1 MSKHVSLQPVAAIPS
16 RSDSW
21 LTITPS
27 QHSHAP
33 LRERFPILGRILPE
47 WAYHALISFI
57 GEFLGTTFF
66 LFFALAGCQVAY
78 THLSPSTV
86 VLPGS
91 PARSTMTISAAS
103 LLYAALAVGFSMIV
117 NAWIFFR
124 ISSAL
129 FNPAITFG
137 MCVEGKL
144 SWKKALSLVAAQF
157 LAGMAAAGLVTGLFP
172 GRLTAET
179 LLGNGTSVVR
189 GLCEYC
195 FESWSAVYW
204 LTISV
209 VEVFLTAAFVFSV
222 FMLATE
228 KHKGAGAVSRQSS
241 AL

>member
-1 MSKHVSLQPVAAIPS
+1 MSKHVSLQPVAPISTKNEP
-16 RSDSW
+16 R
-21 LTITPS
+21 LTTTSS

-33 LRERFPILGRILPE
+33 LRERFPILGRVLPE
-47 WAYHALISFI
+47 WAYHALISFV

-117 NAWIFFR
+117 NAWVFFR

-137 MCVEGKL
+137 MVVDGSL
-144 SWKKALSLVAAQF
+144 SWRKGISLAAAQF
-157 LAGMAAAGLVTGLFP
+157 LAGIAAAGLVSGLFP
-172 GRLTAET
+172 GQLTAET

-189 GLCEYC
+189 GLFIEM
-195 FESWSAVYW
+195 
-204 LTISV
+204 
-209 VEVFLTAAFVFSV
+209 FLTSAFVFSV